1 MPIYEIIF
9 RSIFYINYNFYH
21 PNSIY
26 SVRVFLCNTIMNNI
40 QILKENVEIILPQNG
55 LEEKLI
61 LSKNENRPLKIKL
74 GFDPTAPDLHLG
86 HAVVLKKLKQFQ
98 DLGHQVIILVGSFTA
113 RIGDP
118 TGKNKSRKPLS
129 VEEVNSNAKTYINQ
143 LSKIL
148 AIDKTKIVF
157 NSDWLDNKNFSEI
170 ISLLSKVTV
179 AQLMHRNDFNK
190 RFTENTPI
198 AMHELVYPILQG
210 YDSVEIEADIEM
222 GGTDQLFNCTMGRQ
236 LQEHYNQNPQI
247 VMCMP
252 LLKGLDGKEKMS
264 KSLNNII
271 GLTDE
276 PNEMFG
282 KTMSI
287 PDSLIEEYIELVT
300 DFTSDKKQELIQE
313 LKDGKHPMDV
323 KKLIAKNIIT
333 QYHNKEDAKESELFF
348 VNQFQNKKFE
358 DKSFLPI
365 SKEKFE
371 SELMTLVELCQV
383 LKESDTKSAIRRLI
397 ESGAVQVNQEKILDP
412 YINITIEAGTKIK
425 IGKRLFFE
433 II

>member
-1 MPIYEIIF
+1 MK
-9 RSIFYINYNFYH
+9 N
-21 PNSIY
+21 
-26 SVRVFLCNTIMNNI
+26 VL
-40 QILKENVEIILPQNG
+40 QENVEIILPENG
-55 LEEKLI
+55 LEQKFKQAEEENRKLI
-61 LSKNENRPLKIKL
+61 IKL

-98 DLGHQVIILVGSFTA
+98 DLGHQIIIVVGSFTA

-118 TGKNKSRKPLS
+118 TGKNKARKPLS
-129 VEEVNSNAKTYINQ
+129 IEDVQHNAETYINQ
-143 LSKIL
+143 LSKV
-148 AIDKTKIVF
+148 IDVNKTKIVF
-157 NSDWLDNKNFSEI
+157 NSEWLDALSFSEVI
-170 ISLLSKVTV
+170 QLMSKVTV

-210 YDSVEIEADIEM
+210 FDSVKIACDIEM

-236 LQEHYNQNPQI
+236 LQEVHQMSPQI

-287 PDSLIEEYIELVT
+287 PDSLIDEFIDLTT
-300 DFTSDKKQELIQE
+300 DFQNEEKKN
-313 LKDGKHPMDV
+313 LKQRIKNGENPMNI

-333 QYHNKEDAKESELFF
+333 QYHDGESAEKAEQFF
-348 VNQFQNKKFE
+348 VNQFQNKIFE
-358 DKSFLPI
+358 EKSFEPVSIDL
-365 SKEKFE
+365 
-371 SELMTLVELCQV
+371 LHLNQQTTTLLELCHR
-383 LKESDTKSAIRRLI
+383 LKKDESKTFMRKLI
-397 ESGAVQVNQEKILDP
+397 ESGGIQ
-412 YINITIEAGTKIK
+412 INNIKKNNPNEEIELVPETKIK
-425 IGKRLFFE
+425 IGKRSFFE
-433 II
+433 LI

>member
-1 MPIYEIIF
+1 ME
-9 RSIFYINYNFYH
+9 
-21 PNSIY
+21 
-26 SVRVFLCNTIMNNI
+26 TI
-40 QILKENVEIILPQNG
+40 QKLKENVEIFLPENG
-55 LEEKLI
+55 LEEKL
-61 LSKNENRPLKIKL
+61 KEAEKENRKLIIKL

-98 DLGHQVIILVGSFTA
+98 DLGHQIVILVGSFTA

-118 TGKNKSRKPLS
+118 TGKNKSRKPLTP
-129 VEEVNSNAKTYINQ
+129 EEVQHNAETYIAQ
-143 LSKIL
+143 LSKI
-148 AIDKTKIVF
+148 IDVEKAKIVF
-157 NSDWLDNKNFSEI
+157 NSEWLDQLSFSEVI
-170 ISLLSKVTV
+170 QIMSNVTV

-210 YDSVEIEADIEM
+210 FDSVKINADIEM

-236 LQEHYNQNPQI
+236 LQENFKMSSQI

-264 KSLNNII
+264 KSLHNII

-287 PDSLIEEYIELVT
+287 PDHLLLEFLNLAT
-300 DFTSDKKQELIQE
+300 DFSLEEKQGIRKRLENE
-313 LKDGKHPMDV
+313 NPMNI

-333 QYHNKEDAKESELFF
+333 QYHDRDSAEKAEEFF
-348 VNQFQNKKFE
+348 VNQFQSKNSE
-358 DKSFLPI
+358 TKSFTSVMI
-365 SKEKFE
+365 SSLKKDSNEI
-371 SELMTLVELCQV
+371 TLIDLCA
-383 LKESDTKSAIRRLI
+383 LIKNDITKSANRRLI
-397 ESGAVQVNQEKILDP
+397 ESGAVQINHEKILNP
-412 YINITIEAGTKIK
+412 FELISLKKETKIK
-425 IGKRLFFE
+425 IGKRNFYELK
-433 II
+433 

>member
-1 MPIYEIIF
+1 MET
-9 RSIFYINYNFYH
+9 INK
-21 PNSIY
+21 
-26 SVRVFLCNTIMNNI
+26 
-40 QILKENVEIILPQNG
+40 LKENVEIILPQNG
-55 LEEKLI
+55 LEEKLEQV
-61 LSKNENRPLKIKL
+61 KQENRKLIIKL

-98 DLGHQVIILVGSFTA
+98 DLGHQIVILVGSFTA

-129 VEEVNSNAKTYINQ
+129 VENVQHNAETYLNQ
-143 LSKIL
+143 LSKI
-148 AIDKTKIVF
+148 IDIEKAKIVF
-157 NSDWLDNKNFSEI
+157 NSEWLDVLSFSEVI
-170 ISLLSKVTV
+170 QILSKVTV

-190 RFTENTPI
+190 RFVENSPI

-210 YDSVEIEADIEM
+210 FDSVQIKADIEM

-236 LQEHYNQNPQI
+236 LQETFEISPQI

-287 PDSLIEEYIELVT
+287 PDSLIEEFLELTT
-300 DFTSDKKQELIQE
+300 DFSIEEKCSIREELSEGIN
-313 LKDGKHPMDV
+313 PMDI
-323 KKLIAKNIIT
+323 KKRIAKNVIT
-333 QYHNKEDAKESELFF
+333 QYHSETEAQKAEAFF
-348 VNQFQNKKFE
+348 INQFQNKNFE
-358 DKSFLPI
+358 EKSFNPVSI
-365 SKEKFE
+365 DKIE
-371 SELMTLVELCQV
+371 SVSGMVALIDLCMK
-383 LKESDTKSAIRRLI
+383 LKQDQTKSAMRRLI
-397 ESGAVQVNQEKILDP
+397 ESGAVQINLEKITDSSK
-412 YINITIEAGTKIK
+412 NIELKVGTKIK
-425 IGKRLFFE
+425 IGKRDFYELK
-433 II
+433 

>member
-1 MPIYEIIF
+1 MI
-9 RSIFYINYNFYH
+9 RT
-21 PNSIY
+21 
-26 SVRVFLCNTIMNNI
+26 L
-40 QILKENVEIILPQNG
+40 QENVSIILPENG
-55 LEEKLI
+55 LEEKL
-61 LSKNENRPLKIKL
+61 KQAKEENRKLSIKL

-98 DLGHQVIILVGSFTA
+98 DLGHQIIIVVGSFTA

-118 TGKNKSRKPLS
+118 TGKNKARKPLS
-129 VEEVNSNAKTYINQ
+129 AEDVQNNAQTYINQ
-143 LSKIL
+143 LSKI
-148 AIDKTKIVF
+148 IDVEKTKIVF
-157 NSDWLDNKNFSEI
+157 NSDWLDALNFSEI
-170 ISLLSKVTV
+170 IQLLSNVTV

-210 YDSVEIEADIEM
+210 FDSVKIECDIEM

-236 LQEHYNQNPQI
+236 LQEVHQMSAQI

-287 PDSLIEEYIELVT
+287 PDALIDEFIDLTTDFSIEEKASLKSKIENGENPMNI
-300 DFTSDKKQELIQE
+300 KKI
-313 LKDGKHPMDV
+313 V
-323 KKLIAKNIIT
+323 AKNIIT
-333 QYHNKEDAKESELFF
+333 QYHDGEAAENAEQFFNK
-348 VNQFQNKKFE
+348 QFQNKNFDE
-358 DKSFLPI
+358 KSFEPVPI
-365 SKEKFE
+365 T
-371 SELMTLVELCQV
+371 TLNQRTTTVLELCHQ
-383 LKESDTKSAIRRLI
+383 LKKDLSKSAVRRLI
-397 ESGAVQVNQEKILDP
+397 ESGGVQVDSIKIVDP
-412 YINITIEAGTKIK
+412 DRPIELVKAMKIK
-425 IGKRLFFE
+425 IGRRSFFE
-433 II
+433 LI

>member
-1 MPIYEIIF
+1 MI
-9 RSIFYINYNFYH
+9 H
-21 PNSIY
+21 
-26 SVRVFLCNTIMNNI
+26 LL
-40 QILKENVEIILPQNG
+40 QENVAIILPENG
-55 LEEKLI
+55 LEEKLT
-61 LSKNENRPLKIKL
+61 KAKEENRKLSIKL

-98 DLGHQVIILVGSFTA
+98 DLGHQIIIVVGSFTA

-118 TGKNKSRKPLS
+118 TGKNKARKPLS
-129 VEEVNSNAKTYINQ
+129 AEEVRHNAQTYINQ
-143 LSKIL
+143 LSKV
-148 AIDKTKIVF
+148 IDVQKTKIVF
-157 NSDWLDNKNFSEI
+157 NSDWLDALGFSEVI
-170 ISLLSKVTV
+170 QLMSKVTV

-210 YDSVEIEADIEM
+210 FDSVKIECDIEM

-236 LQEHYNQNPQI
+236 LQEVHGMPAQI

-287 PDSLIEEYIELVT
+287 PDALIEEFINLTT
-300 DFTSDKKQELIQE
+300 DFSVEEKTILVSKMKEGE
-313 LKDGKHPMDV
+313 NPMNI
-323 KKLIAKNIIT
+323 KKLIAKNIIS
-333 QYHNKEDAKESELFF
+333 QYHDDASAENAEQFF
-348 VNQFQNKKFE
+348 INQFQNKNFE
-358 DKSFLPI
+358 
-365 SKEKFE
+365 EKVYE
-371 SELMTLVELCQV
+371 PVSIHSLKPVQNKVSVVELCHQ
-383 LKESDTKSAIRRLI
+383 LKNDLSKSAVRRLI
-397 ESGAVQVNQEKILDP
+397 ENGGVQINNIKITNADEEMELIP
-412 YINITIEAGTKIK
+412 QTKIK
-425 IGKRLFFE
+425 IGRRGFFE
-433 II
+433 LI

>member
-1 MPIYEIIF
+1 M
-9 RSIFYINYNFYH
+9 
-21 PNSIY
+21 
-26 SVRVFLCNTIMNNI
+26 
-40 QILKENVEIILPQNG
+40 ILQENVSIILPESG
-55 LEEKLI
+55 LEEKL
-61 LSKNENRPLKIKL
+61 KQAKEENRKLSIKL

-98 DLGHQVIILVGSFTA
+98 DLGHQIIIVVGSFTA

-118 TGKNKSRKPLS
+118 TGKNKARKPLS
-129 VEEVNSNAKTYINQ
+129 AEDVQHNAHTYINQ
-143 LSKIL
+143 LSKI
-148 AIDKTKIVF
+148 IDVEKTKIVF
-157 NSDWLDNKNFSEI
+157 NSDWLDALNFSEVI
-170 ISLLSKVTV
+170 QLLSKVTV

-210 YDSVEIEADIEM
+210 FDSVKIECDIEM

-236 LQEHYNQNPQI
+236 LQEVHQMPAQI

-287 PDSLIEEYIELVT
+287 PDALIEEFIDLTT
-300 DFTSDKKQELIQE
+300 DFSIEQKNN
-313 LKDGKHPMDV
+313 LKVKMVNGENPMNI
-323 KKLIAKNIIT
+323 KKLVAKNIIS
-333 QYHNKEDAKESELFF
+333 QYHDDEAAENAEQFF
-348 VNQFQNKKFE
+348 NNQFQNKNFDE
-358 DKSFLPI
+358 KSFEPVFIDSL
-365 SKEKFE
+365 KHDQHKT
-371 SELMTLVELCQV
+371 TLLELCHQ
-383 LKESDTKSAIRRLI
+383 LKNDLSKSAVRRLI
-397 ESGAVQVNQEKILDP
+397 ESGGVQINSIKITNPDQG
-412 YINITIEAGTKIK
+412 IELIKEVKIK
-425 IGKRLFFE
+425 IGRRNFFE
-433 II
+433 LI